1 MKQVL
6 GMMRR
11 ACDAF
16 SMIEEGDRIAIGVS
30 GGKDSMLLLYA
41 MGLYRQYIKKDFS
54 FLSLTVDVGFPGFAG
69 EAIADFARSLGVEHH
84 TEKTE
89 INQIVFE
96 TRKEKNPCALCSKMR
111 KGALYDAAV
120 RLGCNKVAFAHN
132 LEDLLETF
140 VLSFVYEGR
149 LSTFAPVTHLSRTGI
164 TLIRPFL
171 YLPEKEIIGTVRQ
184 KGIPVYKNPCPV
196 DGSTKRVVAREFIN
210 LFLKHNPDAKKSMLA
225 AIKSAGTYNFFD
237 LPPGLRQLAQRE
249 PFTEQP

>member
-1 MKQVL
+1 MNLHELLITPGARLSFRQELSLDRLDFPGVL
-6 GMMRR
+6 SYNAPPLGEGVIENSADVLTLRGVIR
-11 ACDAF
+11 AGLHCACDRCAREF
-16 SMIEEGDRIAIGVS
+16 DRDVEIPLDVPLATELQDEESPDYFLLEGDEL
-30 GGKDSMLLLYA
+30 D
-41 MGLYRQYIKKDFS
+41 
-54 FLSLTVDVGFPGFAG
+54 
-69 EAIADFARSLGVEHH
+69 
-84 TEKTE
+84 
-89 INQIVFE
+89 
-96 TRKEKNPCALCSKMR
+96 
-111 KGALYDAAV
+111 
-120 RLGCNKVAFAHN
+120 

-184 KGIPVYKNPCPV
+184 KEIPVYKNPCPV

-210 LFLKHNPDAKKSMLA
+210 MFLKHNPDAKKSMLS

-249 PFTEQP
+249 PFTERP